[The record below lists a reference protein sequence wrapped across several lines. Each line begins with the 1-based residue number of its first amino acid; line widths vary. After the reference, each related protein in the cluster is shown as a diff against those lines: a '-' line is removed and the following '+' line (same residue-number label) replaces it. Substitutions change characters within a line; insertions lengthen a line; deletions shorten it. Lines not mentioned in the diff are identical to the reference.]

1 MHFGSISR
9 KPLAHPHVARNVMLK
24 FQNKL
29 TSSFSVFAP
38 TRKRDAGQNP
48 GATKIPLP
56 LRVGYKKSTVKGLRN
71 AGFILT
77 PFIYLV
83 LALIDGQCAY

>member
-1 MHFGSISR
+1 
-9 KPLAHPHVARNVMLK
+9 MLK

-29 TSSFSVFAP
+29 KSSFCVFAP

-56 LRVGYKKSTVKGLRN
+56 LR
-71 AGFILT
+71 AGDKNVLT
-77 PFIYLV
+77 
-83 LALIDGQCAY
+83 